1 MPSIETYQVMD
12 AGLIQPGDRVELE
25 MWDDAVTPDEDGLV
39 PHHVEVVVVLDR
51 LIDYHSDAHPEVE
64 AYVFVGYRPR
74 TEERIGWTW
83 TSNHRVGR
91 VWRTVGS

>member
-1 MPSIETYQVMD
+1 MLDIETYDEMN

-25 MWDDAVTPDEDGLV
+25 MWDPNVTPDDDGLV
-39 PHHVEVVVVLDR
+39 PHHVEVIVVLDR
-51 LIDYHSDAHPEVE
+51 LLDYHSSESGDTEV
-64 AYVFVGYRPR
+64 YVFVGYRPR

-91 VWRTVGS
+91 VWRTVGP